1 MPTSNTAWI
10 VLPTLHEDD
19 NDDPIEEFAL
29 KADINYIG
37 KVARDG
43 AGHAFVNIGVK
54 GLGVT
59 VRFKTTLDA
68 EAWLATLRSTL
79 NV

>member
-1 MPTSNTAWI
+1 MPTTNTAW
-10 VLPTLHEDD
+10 VSLPTLHEDD
-19 NDDPIEEFAL
+19 NGDLIEEFAL

-43 AGHAFVNIGVK
+43 AGHTFVNIGVK

-68 EAWLATLRSTL
+68 EAWLATLRSNL

>member
-68 EAWLATLRSTL
+68 EAWRTALRTAL